1 MSKQSAINQI
11 HAFKQTDFHS
21 EGHQF
26 LKKIVCQEIDIIVFH
41 ACKNKDILIE
51 FWFISKK

>member
-21 EGHQF
+21 EGNRF
-26 LKKIVCQEIDIIVFH
+26 KK
-41 ACKNKDILIE
+41 NSLPGN
-51 FWFISKK
+51 